1 MVMLSAVCTW
11 HAIVTRITY
20 DRPYADR
27 VEGIVLT
34 ILGILYIVYNI
45 GFVVVIYLFVSIF
58 YYLCDIGFV
67 EAEVLTVLGFLYIYI
82 L

>member
-58 YYLCDIGFV
+58 
-67 EAEVLTVLGFLYIYI
+67 
-82 L
+82 

>member
-11 HAIVTRITY
+11 HAVVTRITY

-34 ILGILYIVYNI
+34 VLGIAYVLYNV
-45 GFVVVIYLFVSIF
+45 GFTALIYLFVSI
-58 YYLCDIGFV
+58 L
-67 EAEVLTVLGFLYIYI
+67 
-82 L
+82 